1 MLSNS
6 IKLKERIASKQN
18 IFLLLL
24 LQLRP
29 HQWTKNLLVFA
40 ALLFS
45 LHKVSIHLLGKS
57 LIAFFLFCMVSG
69 CVYIINDFADI
80 KNDRNHPEKRYRPM
94 ASGALNPF
102 LGLAF
107 GCGLLIASLFSA
119 FHFDLGFGSVLLFY
133 FLINVAYSFTLKH
146 VVILDVMIIS
156 AGFVLRAIG
165 GSLMIGTPFTPWFL
179 LCTMLLSLFLAI
191 SKRRHELYLLQEE
204 KGSHRKVLENYSI
217 ELLNQLN
224 TIVTSATIISY
235 SLFTFT
241 SGRTIQ
247 LMWTIPFVIFGIFR
261 YLYLIMM
268 GNKGGTPEKVLVED
282 KPILITVLLYVIAVA
297 SIILIFE

>member
-6 IKLKERIASKQN
+6 IKLKERVASKQN
-18 IFLLLL
+18 ILLLLL

-69 CVYIINDFADI
+69 CVYILNDFADI
-80 KNDRNHPEKRYRPM
+80 KNDQNHPEKRFRPM

-119 FHFDLGFGSVLLFY
+119 FHFDLWFGSVLLFY
-133 FLINVAYSFTLKH
+133 FLINVAYSFKLKH

-204 KGSHRKVLENYSI
+204 KGSHRKVLDNYSI

-268 GNKGGTPEKVLVED
+268 GNKGGSPEKVLLED
-282 KPILITVLLYVIAVA
+282 KPILVTVLLYVVAVA

>member
-6 IKLKERIASKQN
+6 INLKERIASKQN

-119 FHFDLGFGSVLLFY
+119 FHFDLWFGSVLLFY

>member
-6 IKLKERIASKQN
+6 IKLKERVASKQN
-18 IFLLLL
+18 ILLLLL

-29 HQWTKNLLVFA
+29 QQWTKNLLVFA

-69 CVYIINDFADI
+69 CVYILNDFADI
-80 KNDRNHPEKRYRPM
+80 KNDRNHPEKRFRPM

-119 FHFDLGFGSVLLFY
+119 FHFDLWFGSVLLFY
-133 FLINVAYSFTLKH
+133 FLINVAYSFKLKH

-204 KGSHRKVLENYSI
+204 KGSHRKVLDNYSI

-268 GNKGGTPEKVLVED
+268 GNKGGSPEKVLLED
-282 KPILITVLLYVIAVA
+282 KPILVTVLLYVVAVA

>member
-268 GNKGGTPEKVLVED
+268 GNKGGSPEKVLVED

>member
-6 IKLKERIASKQN
+6 IKLKERVTSKQN
-18 IFLLLL
+18 ILLLLL

-29 HQWTKNLLVFA
+29 QQWTKNLLVFA

-69 CVYIINDFADI
+69 CVYILNDFADI
-80 KNDRNHPEKRYRPM
+80 KNDRNHPEKRFRPM

-119 FHFDLGFGSVLLFY
+119 FHFDLWFGSVLLFY
-133 FLINVAYSFTLKH
+133 FLINVAYSFKLKH

-204 KGSHRKVLENYSI
+204 KGSHRKVLDNYSI

-268 GNKGGTPEKVLVED
+268 GNKGGSPEKVLLED
-282 KPILITVLLYVIAVA
+282 KPILVTVLLYVVAVT

>member
-94 ASGALNPF
+94 ASGTLNPF

-119 FHFDLGFGSVLLFY
+119 FHFDLWFGCVLLFY

>member
-80 KNDRNHPEKRYRPM
+80 KNDRKHPEKRYRPM

-107 GCGLLIASLFSA
+107 GCGLLITSLFSA
-119 FHFDLGFGSVLLFY
+119 FHFDLWFGSVLLFY
-133 FLINVAYSFTLKH
+133 FLINVAYSFALKH

-204 KGSHRKVLENYSI
+204 KGSHRKVLEKYSI
-217 ELLNQLN
+217 DLLNQLN

-247 LMWTIPFVIFGIFR
+247 LMWTIPFVVFGIFR

>member
-6 IKLKERIASKQN
+6 IKLKERVTSKQN
-18 IFLLLL
+18 ILLLLL

-29 HQWTKNLLVFA
+29 QQWTKNLLVFA

-69 CVYIINDFADI
+69 CVYILNDFADI
-80 KNDRNHPEKRYRPM
+80 KNDRNHPEKRFRPM

-119 FHFDLGFGSVLLFY
+119 FHFDLWFGSVLLFY
-133 FLINVAYSFTLKH
+133 FLINVAYSFKLKH

-204 KGSHRKVLENYSI
+204 KGSHRKVLDNYSI

-268 GNKGGTPEKVLVED
+268 GNKGGSPEKVLLED
-282 KPILITVLLYVIAVA
+282 KPILVTVLLYVVAVA